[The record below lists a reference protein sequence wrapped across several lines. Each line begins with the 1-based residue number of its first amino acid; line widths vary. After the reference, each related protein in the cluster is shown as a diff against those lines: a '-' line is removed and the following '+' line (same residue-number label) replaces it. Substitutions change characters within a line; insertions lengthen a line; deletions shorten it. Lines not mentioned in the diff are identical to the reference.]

1 MRIGDEGSHAD
12 GLGKGGVVGRV
23 SCPGLAEIGGVGDG
37 AAVGVRF
44 VLSVAVVAH
53 VEEKGS
59 IRELG
64 DGALGGVVAG
74 RVGNGPGFAVVF
86 ARDEVGERKAIFIT
100 ALRGH
105 HEGAVF

>member
-12 GLGKGGVVGRV
+12 GLGESGVIGRV
-23 SCPGLAEIGGVGDG
+23 SGPGLAEISGAGNS

-44 VLSVAVVAH
+44 VLSVAIVAH
-53 VEEKGS
+53 VEEERGVG
-59 IRELG
+59 EFD

-86 ARDEVGERKAIFIT
+86 GIDDVGEGEAIFIA
-100 ALRGH
+100 ALCGH
-105 HEGAVF
+105 DEGAVF